1 MGRLFV
7 IVLDT
12 HVLIWALGDDGRLG
26 LQARAAIE
34 AAGEGSVVVS
44 AITPWVIAM
53 LVQKGRLALADD
65 VGAWLETVLALPA
78 LRLAA
83 LEPAIAVD
91 SVRLPGT
98 LHADPADRLII
109 ATARHL
115 GFPLLTAD
123 RAILDY
129 GNAGHVHVIDASR

>member
-1 MGRLFV
+1 VGRLFV

-34 AAGEGSVVVS
+34 AAGEGGVVVS
-44 AITPWVIAM
+44 AITPWEIAM

>member
-1 MGRLFV
+1 MIL
-7 IVLDT
+7 LDT
-12 HVLIWALGDDGRLG
+12 HVLIWALDDDARLG
-26 LQARAAIE
+26 GQARAAIDE
-34 AAGEGSVVVS
+34 AGQASGVFVS
-44 AITPWVIAM
+44 AITPWEIAM
-53 LVQKGRLALADD
+53 LVHKGRLALADD